1 VPGWPGRGQSG
12 TRASGHA
19 STSDFQRLRLKSE
32 VQKRFLPGL
41 SIDPMIPV
49 GGRSLMAACF
59 VVWRCCCYITN
70 LK

>member
-1 VPGWPGRGQSG
+1 MSVWPGRGQSG
-12 TRASGHA
+12 TRASSHA

-32 VQKRFLPGL
+32 VQKRFLAGWSL
-41 SIDPMIPV
+41 SPMIPA